1 VNDSV
6 VPVPVPAERPAPR
19 VVLVCGPAGAGK
31 TTHAR
36 SLEAAGYV
44 RLSFDE
50 EAWRLGHRD
59 HPLDTDVAAAVH
71 ADLQRRLVEHV
82 RAGDDVVVDTSFWSR
97 DSRDVYRRVLA
108 PEGVVPVV
116 HYLATARDVVLARL
130 EHRRHTSGDDVVVPR
145 ERALAY
151 LAGFQVP
158 TPEEGPLVVVDGSQ
172 SRNEP
177 AT

>member
-1 VNDSV
+1 VNASAA
-6 VPVPVPAERPAPR
+6 PCPAERLAAR
-19 VVLVCGPAGAGK
+19 VVLVCGPAGSGK

-36 SLEAAGYV
+36 SLEDAGYV

-59 HPLDTDVAAAVH
+59 HPLAPEVAAAVH
-71 ADLQRRLVEHV
+71 ADLQRRLVERV

-97 DSRDVYRRVLA
+97 ESRDTYRQLLA
-108 PEGVVPVV
+108 PEGVAPVV
-116 HYLATARDVVLARL
+116 HYVETPRDVVLARL
-130 EHRRHTSGDDVVVPR
+130 MDRRHTSGNDVVVPPD
-145 ERALAY
+145 RAVAY
-151 LAGFQVP
+151 LDGFQVP
-158 TPEEGPLVVVDGSQ
+158 TPDEGPLVVVDGAQ

>member
-1 VNDSV
+1 MLPTDALSS
-6 VPVPVPAERPAPR
+6 AGPR

-31 TTHAR
+31 STHAAR
-36 SLEAAGYV
+36 LERDGYM

-59 HPLDTDVAAAVH
+59 HPLAPDVAAAVH

-97 DSRDVYRRVLA
+97 EQREAYRRVLA

-116 HYLATARDVVLARL
+116 HYLATPRDVVLARL
-130 EHRRHTSGDDVVVPR
+130 AERRHTSGNDVVVPLD
-145 ERALAY
+145 RALAY
-151 LAGFQVP
+151 LDEFEVP
-158 TPEEGPLVVVDGSQ
+158 TPDEGPLVVVDGVQ
-172 SRNEP
+172 SRKWP

>member
-1 VNDSV
+1 
-6 VPVPVPAERPAPR
+6 
-19 VVLVCGPAGAGK
+19 VCGPAGAGK
-31 TTHAR
+31 STHAR
-36 SLEAAGYV
+36 SLEDVGYV

-59 HPLDTDVAAAVH
+59 HPLAPGVAAVVH
-71 ADLQRRLVEHV
+71 ADLQRRLVAHV

-97 DSRDVYRRVLA
+97 HSRDVYRGVLA

-116 HYLATARDVVLARL
+116 HYLSTPRDVVLARL
-130 EHRRHTSGDDVVVPR
+130 EDRRHTSGNDVVVPR

-151 LAGFQVP
+151 LDGFEVP
-158 TPEEGPLVVVDGSQ
+158 TPEEGPLVVVDGGQ